1 MRFRLDKRAG
11 FTLIEMLL
19 VIVII
24 GMLVTLVGVNVVKHG
39 ASAKITAAR
48 AQIVNYK
55 TALSTY
61 NLDAGV
67 YPASEQGLE
76 ALVQAPTSPP
86 VPAKWNGPYLDP
98 AIVKPDPWNR
108 PFIYQC
114 PPRQNPDPEGFDL
127 YSTGP
132 DGQPG
137 TDDDVV
143 SWK

>member
-1 MRFRLDKRAG
+1 MRLRLDKRGG

-24 GMLVTLVGVNVVKHG
+24 GMLVTLVGVNVVKRSG
-39 ASAKITAAR
+39 EAKGTAAR
-48 AQIVNYK
+48 AQIVLYK

-67 YPASEQGLE
+67 YPTSDQGLQ
-76 ALVQAPTSPP
+76 ALIAVPNPP
-86 VPAKWNGPYLDP
+86 PAKWTGPYLDP
-98 AIVKPDPWNR
+98 AIIKPDPWNR

-114 PPRQNPDPEGFDL
+114 PPQQNPDPDGFDL
-127 YSTGP
+127 YSVGP

-137 TDDDVV
+137 TEDDVV

>member
-1 MRFRLDKRAG
+1 MRLRHDKRAG

-24 GMLVTLVGVNVVKHG
+24 GMLVTLVGVNVVKHSAG
-39 ASAKITAAR
+39 AKITAAR
-48 AQIVNYK
+48 AQIVLYK

-67 YPASEQGLE
+67 FPGSDQGLQ
-76 ALVQAPTSPP
+76 ALIAMPNPP
-86 VPAKWNGPYLDP
+86 PPKWNGPYLDP
-98 AIVKPDPWNR
+98 AIIKPDPWGR

-114 PPRQNPDPEGFDL
+114 PPQQNPDPDGFDL
-127 YSTGP
+127 YSVGP

-143 SWK
+143 SWR

>member
-1 MRFRLDKRAG
+1 MRLRLDQRGG

-24 GMLVTLVGVNVVKHG
+24 GMLVAMVGVNVVKH
-39 ASAKITAAR
+39 SSSSKKTAAQ

-61 NLDAGV
+61 NLDAGMF
-67 YPASEQGLE
+67 PTSEQGLE
-76 ALVQAPTSPP
+76 ALVAMPNPQPP
-86 VPAKWNGPYLDP
+86 KWNGPYLDP
-98 AIVKPDPWNR
+98 PVVKPDPWGR
-108 PFIYQC
+108 PFVYQC
-114 PPRQNPDPEGFDL
+114 PPQQNPDPEGYDL
-127 YSTGP
+127 YSVGP

-137 TDDDVV
+137 TEDDVV